1 MKTQYIKMC
10 ETVKTVKRGKFLSLN
25 AYIGKEETSQINNVT
40 LPHPRPT
47 GASGFTRMAQM
58 GVGTQGRKPV
68 GAPPSSFGKHREQTT
83 FILSW
88 SQTAALS
95 AVTQR

>member
-1 MKTQYIKMC
+1 MC

-47 GASGFTRMAQM
+47 R
-58 GVGTQGRKPV
+58 V
-68 GAPPSSFGKHREQTT
+68 
-83 FILSW
+83 
-88 SQTAALS
+88 
-95 AVTQR
+95 